1 MALELEGL
9 IARLLLVISCAG
21 EQGMFLYSAT
31 LFLPVIGIKIVVPA
45 HFRYFLYTRHGL
57 LMLIA

>member
-21 EQGMFLYSAT
+21 EQGMGFLASHYFAFVT
-31 LFLPVIGIKIVVPA
+31 KIKNLVLA
-45 HFRYFLYTRHGL
+45 R
-57 LMLIA
+57 